1 MIVVWGSKLYGK
13 TDEVP
18 GIFHVATKFWHLW
31 YLPLIPMGT
40 CLVLDETSDESR
52 GVRIPFSYKSVLLA
66 WGRAAAIVLAVFLGF
81 LACRSAFRGHFDVTA
96 LVLIV
101 CDAAAFG
108 LFLELKYMRPFRY
121 ASYDRAM
128 ELAALAQFDERGK
141 TLLLLYFGMI
151 NEDQAREILSQTG
164 GEDPRDR

>member
-1 MIVVWGSKLYGK
+1 
-13 TDEVP
+13 
-18 GIFHVATKFWHLW
+18 
-31 YLPLIPMGT
+31 
-40 CLVLDETSDESR
+40 
-52 GVRIPFSYKSVLLA
+52 
-66 WGRAAAIVLAVFLGF
+66 
-81 LACRSAFRGHFDVTA
+81 
-96 LVLIV
+96 
-101 CDAAAFG
+101 
-108 LFLELKYMRPFRY
+108 MRPFRY